1 MFSVRWVFKSF
12 LKMNK
17 GTGGLDQSLEE
28 VRIAR
33 IGFQPKLLENV
44 VRFVVALFVPAM
56 KKRTIK
62 WMLCHIGLASIHI
75 STGQLGHEPRNPLAF
90 THEQP

>member
-1 MFSVRWVFKSF
+1 MFELL

-17 GTGGLDQSLEE
+17 TASGLDQSLEE
-28 VRIAR
+28 IRIAR

-44 VRFVVALFVPAM
+44 VRFVITLFIPTVEKCP
-56 KKRTIK
+56 IK